1 MTPMALEAFN
11 QALHSVDAIPL
22 HLGESGDGA
31 FAQRFAI
38 YRNNVRASRTEA
50 LRQGFPVLAQLLGA
64 DYFTALA
71 AVFIQQHPPRSAA
84 LHEYGA
90 ELADYIA
97 GFQPLS
103 ALGYLADIARL
114 ERARLCAFHAADAP
128 VLSLADIDPA
138 TLTERLA
145 HPMHWHPSVT
155 LLCSDHPLY
164 RLWASQHGK
173 AAAPSAQD
181 WPAENVLVWRQ
192 GLQLRSEPLDAV
204 SVQLLQLATQ
214 PNRLPATLAEKPE
227 WLGNLLQLL
236 HWQVFVGEY
245 QENKL

>member
-1 MTPMALEAFN
+1 MTPMALEEFN
-11 QALHSVDAIPL
+11 LALHSVDAIPL
-22 HLGESGDGA
+22 HLGESGEGD
-31 FAQRFAI
+31 FSQRFAV

-97 GFQPLS
+97 AFQPLS

-128 VLSLADIDPA
+128 ILSLADMDLA
-138 TLTERLA
+138 ALTDRLIQ
-145 HPMHWHPSVT
+145 PLHWHPSVT
-155 LLCSDHPLY
+155 LLCSEHPLY
-164 RLWASQHGK
+164 RLWASQHGTV
-173 AAAPSAQD
+173 AAPSAQD
-181 WPAENVLVWRQ
+181 WPAEDVLVWRQ
-192 GLQLRSEPLDAV
+192 GLLLRTEPLDAV

-214 PNRLPATLAEKPE
+214 PNCLPAALAEHPE
-227 WLGNLLQLL
+227 RLGHLLRLM
-236 HWQVFVGEY
+236 HWQVFAGE
-245 QENKL
+245 

>member
-1 MTPMALEAFN
+1 MTPMALEEFN
-11 QALHSVDAIPL
+11 QALHSADAVPL
-22 HLGESGDGA
+22 HLGEPGDLA
-31 FAQRFAI
+31 FSRRFAV

-50 LRQGFPVLAQLLGA
+50 LRQGFPVLARLLGA

-128 VLSLADIDPA
+128 VLSLADMDLA

-145 HPMHWHPSVT
+145 QPLRWHPSVT

-164 RLWASQHGK
+164 RLWASQQGK

>member
-1 MTPMALEAFN
+1 MTPMAMEEFN
-11 QALHSVDAIPL
+11 LALHSVDAIPL
-22 HLGESGDGA
+22 HLGESAEGD
-31 FAQRFAI
+31 FAQRFAV

-84 LHEYGA
+84 LHEYGV

-97 GFQPLS
+97 AFQPLS

-114 ERARLCAFHAADAP
+114 EWARLCAFHAADAP
-128 VLSLADIDPA
+128 ALNLADMDLA
-138 TLTERLA
+138 ALTDRLIQ
-145 HPMHWHPSVT
+145 PLHWHPSVT
-155 LLCSDHPLY
+155 LLCSESPLY
-164 RLWASQHGK
+164 RLWASQQGMGI
-173 AAAPSAQD
+173 APTAQD

-192 GLQLRSEPLDAV
+192 GLQLRTEPLDAV

-214 PNRLPATLAEKPE
+214 PSRLSAALAEHPE
-227 WLGNLLQLL
+227 WLGHLLQLL
-236 HWQVFVGEY
+236 HWQVFSSG
-245 QENKL
+245 

>member
-1 MTPMALEAFN
+1 MTPMALEEFN

-22 HLGESGDGA
+22 HLGEYAEGD
-31 FAQRFAI
+31 FAQRFSV

-84 LHEYGA
+84 LHEYGT

-97 GFQPLS
+97 AFQPLS

-114 ERARLCAFHAADAP
+114 EWARLCAFHAADAP
-128 VLSLADIDPA
+128 VLNLADMDLG
-138 TLTERLA
+138 TLSERLTQ
-145 HPMHWHPSVT
+145 PLRWHPSVT
-155 LLCSDHPLY
+155 LLCSESPLY
-164 RLWASQHGK
+164 RLWASQQGMGI
-173 AAAPSAQD
+173 APTAQD

-192 GLQLRSEPLDAV
+192 GLMMRTEPLDAL
-204 SVQLLQLATQ
+204 SCQLLQMATQ
-214 PNRLPATLAEKPE
+214 PNLLPEALAEHPQ
-227 WLGNLLQLL
+227 WLGHLLRLL
-236 HWQVFVGEY
+236 NWEVIALE
-245 QENKL
+245 

>member
-11 QALHSVDAIPL
+11 QALHNVDAIPL
-22 HLGESGDGA
+22 HLGESAEGD
-31 FAQRFAI
+31 FAQRFAV

-114 ERARLCAFHAADAP
+114 EWARLCAFHAADAP
-128 VLSLADIDPA
+128 ALNLADMDLG
-138 TLTERLA
+138 TLSERLTQ
-145 HPMHWHPSVT
+145 PLRWHPSVT
-155 LLCSDHPLY
+155 LLCSAHPLY
-164 RLWASQHGK
+164 RLWASQQGT
-173 AAAPSAQD
+173 ATAPTAQD
-181 WPAENVLVWRQ
+181 WTAENVLVWRQ
-192 GLQLRSEPLDAV
+192 GLILRTEPLDAV
-204 SVQLLQLATQ
+204 NVQLLQLSTQ
-214 PNRLPATLAEKPE
+214 SNRLTAALAEHPE
-227 WLGNLLQLL
+227 WLGHLLQLL
-236 HWQVFVGEY
+236 HWQVFASE
-245 QENKL
+245 

>member
-1 MTPMALEAFN
+1 MTPMALEEFN

-22 HLGESGDGA
+22 HLGEYAEGD
-31 FAQRFAI
+31 FAQRFAV

-90 ELADYIA
+90 DLADYIA

-103 ALGYLADIARL
+103 ALGYLVDIARL
-114 ERARLCAFHAADAP
+114 EWARLCAFHAADAP
-128 VLSLADIDPA
+128 VLSLADMDLA
-138 TLTERLA
+138 ALTDRLTQ
-145 HPMHWHPSVT
+145 PLHWHPSVT
-155 LLCSDHPLY
+155 LLCSAHPLY
-164 RLWASQHGK
+164 RLWASQQGMD
-173 AAAPSAQD
+173 AAPSAQD

-192 GLQLRSEPLDAV
+192 GLQLRTEPIDAL
-204 SVQLLQLATQ
+204 SCQLLQLATQ
-214 PNRLPATLAEKPE
+214 PNRLPAALAEHQD
-227 WLGNLLQLL
+227 WLGHLLKLLQ
-236 HWQVFVGEY
+236 WQVFGDV
-245 QENKL
+245 

>member
-1 MTPMALEAFN
+1 MTPMALEEFSR
-11 QALHSVDAIPL
+11 ALHSADAIPL
-22 HLGESGDGA
+22 HLGESGEGA
-31 FAQRFAI
+31 FAQRFAV

-64 DYFTALA
+64 EYFTALA
-71 AVFIQQHPPRSAA
+71 AVFIQQHPPGSAA

-114 ERARLCAFHAADAP
+114 EWARLCAFHAADAP
-128 VLSLADIDPA
+128 VLSLADIDLGA
-138 TLTERLA
+138 LTERLIQ
-145 HPMHWHPSVT
+145 PLHWHPSVT
-155 LLCSDHPLY
+155 LLRSEHPLY
-164 RLWASQHGK
+164 RLWASQQGA
-173 AAAPSAQD
+173 AAAPNAQD

-192 GLQLRSEPLDAV
+192 GLQLRTEPLDVV

-214 PNRLPATLAEKPE
+214 PNCLPAALAEHPE
-227 WLGNLLQLL
+227 RLGHLLRLM
-236 HWQVFVGEY
+236 HWQVFAGE
-245 QENKL
+245 

>member
-1 MTPMALEAFN
+1 MTPLALEEFS
-11 QALHSVDAIPL
+11 QALLNADAIAL
-22 HLGESGDGA
+22 HLGESGEGA

-50 LRQGFPVLAQLLGA
+50 LRQGFPVLAQLFGA
-64 DYFTALA
+64 EYFTALA

-114 ERARLCAFHAADAP
+114 EWALLCAFHAADTL
-128 VLSLADIDPA
+128 VLSLADMDLA
-138 TLTERLA
+138 SLTERLA
-145 HPMHWHPSVT
+145 QPLHWHPSVT
-155 LLCSDHPLY
+155 LLRSEHPLY
-164 RLWASQHGK
+164 RLWASQQGT
-173 AAAPSAQD
+173 ATAPTAQD

-192 GLQLRSEPLDAV
+192 GLMLRTEPLDAV
-204 SVQLLQLATQ
+204 SCQLLQLATQ
-214 PNRLPATLAEKPE
+214 AGGLPAALAEHPE
-227 WLGNLLQLL
+227 WLGHLLQLL
-236 HWQVFVGEY
+236 HWQVFAGE
-245 QENKL
+245 

>member
-1 MTPMALEAFN
+1 MTPMALEEFN
-11 QALHSVDAIPL
+11 QALHSAEAVPL
-22 HLGESGDGA
+22 HLGEPGDLA
-31 FAQRFAI
+31 FSRRFAV

-90 ELADYIA
+90 ELSDFIAD
-97 GFQPLS
+97 FQPLS

-114 ERARLCAFHAADAP
+114 EWARLCTFHAADAP
-128 VLSLADIDPA
+128 VLSLADMDLA
-138 TLTERLA
+138 TLTDRLTQ
-145 HPMHWHPSVT
+145 PLHWHPSVT

-164 RLWASQHGK
+164 RLWASQHGT
-173 AAAPSAQD
+173 ATAPTAQD

-192 GLQLRSEPLDAV
+192 GLLLRTEPIDAV
-204 SVQLLQLATQ
+204 RVQLLQLAIQ
-214 PNRLPATLAEKPE
+214 PNRLPAALAEHPE
-227 WLGNLLQLL
+227 WLGHLLQLL
-236 HWQVFVGEY
+236 HWQVFAC
-245 QENKL
+245 